1 MESRITSNG
10 IIRYPYLGKYK
21 TNNKNEEF
29 IVLFINPEKGM
40 VVNAEPG
47 SGVNLGEYQGCWDIN
62 KFEVFYGKIELS
74 NL

>member
-1 MESRITSNG
+1 MESKITSNG

-21 TNNKNEEF
+21 ANNKNEEF
-29 IVLFINPEKGM
+29 IVLFIDSREGI
-40 VVNAEPG
+40 VVNTETD
-47 SGVNLGEYQGCWDIN
+47 SGVYLGEYKKCWDMS